1 MQRISLIILSLT
13 LSAGAL
19 QAAEASKAPE
29 ALTCNGVVKPG
40 DTAATLKARYKD
52 DATIE
57 EVDGAEGQTAKALVL
72 FAKDPARK
80 LEISFNDDEMTKL
93 SSMGPADG
101 ATGWTIEGLK
111 IGSSLEDVIKAN
123 GGKFVMSG
131 FEWDYGGYITDLKG
145 GKLSAI
151 DGGCMATI
159 RFNPPE
165 GKEIPSTLSGDRD
178 VQSSDPK
185 LAKLKPV
192 VSSINLSWPDS
203 SADQGNAN

>member
-13 LSAGAL
+13 LSAGVL
-19 QAAEASKAPE
+19 QASETGKAPE

-40 DTAATLKARYKD
+40 DTAETIKARYKD

-80 LEISFNDDEMTKL
+80 LEISFIDDEMTKL
-93 SSMGPADG
+93 SSMGPADN
-101 ATGWTIEGLK
+101 ATGWTIAGLK

-151 DGGCMATI
+151 DGGCMTTV
-159 RFNPPE
+159 RFNPPAN
-165 GKEIPSTLSGDRD
+165 KEVPSSLSGERD
-178 VQSSDPK
+178 IPSSDPK
-185 LAKLKPV
+185 LAKLKPT
-192 VSSINLSWPDS
+192 VSEIQLSWPDNS
-203 SADQGNAN
+203 GDQGNAN